1 MKGRTVFTG
10 ATRLIACLVLLM
22 VLLAASG
29 CGGGGSSYG
38 ISLYTRSDSCGAA
51 ETWAQYLD
59 GHKQDNLKGT
69 AIYGDPGV
77 AKAVQDDARGIG
89 FNNIGYAYDTNT
101 GLQVKGLRMV
111 PIDIDENGRID
122 EWEDFYGTKQ
132 ELTSAIADGLYP
144 SPPARDLHFV
154 TKNEFSGLTAEFVRW
169 VLTDGQQYV
178 GEAGYVALSDAKI
191 QEGLDKL
198 GDEEDGDSL
207 SGTIAISGAW
217 ALYPMTVKWA
227 EEFGK
232 LHPDVNFDIAAGG
245 AGLGMTQALEKQV
258 NIGMVSRE
266 IFPAEIEA
274 GAFWVSVTKDAVV
287 PVVNAKN
294 PVLEDLL
301 ESGMT
306 KQQFV
311 DIWINGTLTDWR
323 EVTG

>member
-1 MKGRTVFTG
+1 
-10 ATRLIACLVLLM
+10 M

-29 CGGGGSSYG
+29 CAGGGSSYG

-178 GEAGYVALSDAKI
+178 GEAGYVALSYAKI